1 MSNIDLND
9 HILIADIGG
18 KTRKQTSSVI
28 YNSQKT
34 VNASVIKTTMPAK
47 MNSFD
52 DETLTMGTN
61 FCDEYFTDLSST
73 ISLTQLLTKPFTSNV
88 LPSMLLASSAQ
99 MSPTK
104 LSPTESEELQ
114 PSKFTKMYRK
124 VAKHSQTIP
133 ANGSP
138 KPLTIKVKSR
148 QFLAKQTMHFVGTK
162 IPKRMLV
169 AIAFICFS
177 FASHKC
183 TAEEMTAENFVS
195 MANAMHTKTTE
206 QLNDEPIFDTIFA
219 ETGADGFDTQFAFD
233 ASTLQ
238 SQTSTQSIHFVQ
250 LLNFYLS
257 PANFYVFYTQKPQIT
272 TRLF

>member
-18 KTRKQTSSVI
+18 KTRKQTSSEI

-88 LPSMLLASSAQ
+88 SQMCLARDTQ

-104 LSPTESEELQ
+104 LSSTECEEL
-114 PSKFTKMYRK
+114 PPNNFPKMFRK
-124 VAKHSQTIP
+124 TAKHSQTIP

-138 KPLTIKVKSR
+138 KAQTIKVKPR
-148 QFLAKQTMHFVGTK
+148 QFIQKQTIHLLDTKIIAKQ
-162 IPKRMLV
+162 MLV

-195 MANAMHTKTTE
+195 MANTMHTKTTE

-250 LLNFYLS
+250 LLNF
-257 PANFYVFYTQKPQIT
+257 
-272 TRLF
+272 